1 MEKIGVL
8 VVSYGA
14 REVAMA
20 DALLRSKKYQV
31 ELYVADK
38 QCNPYNAE
46 NATKHVVIP
55 TLDINEICKFAETNK
70 DKLDFV
76 MVGSEKPI
84 IEGIRD
90 LIEKQT
96 GIPVICPT
104 KEYAIEESKI
114 AQRILF
120 EEIAPEANPR
130 FKIFDPANYKIKDV
144 RSEVYKWL
152 DELGNQVVVKPD
164 KPALGKGVGVWG
176 DHFANREQLFEHFMS
191 NFKYGSVILEEKID
205 GEESSCMGFCDGK
218 HFILLPDTRDY
229 KRAFDDDKG
238 PNTGGMGSYKDV
250 ADYLPFLTASEREKE
265 LALADRVFRGWKT
278 KIKDDMALRGVP
290 LYLAFMHT
298 GRGIKILEINSR
310 PGDPEIMNLIPI
322 IKDDFV
328 DVCLKMVNGNLN
340 SVAMEESATVLTYKV
355 PADYGGYATAFP
367 DRVDKQAVNTPV
379 DLAKA
384 QNLVKKFG
392 DKIRIYPGS
401 MELRDCKNY
410 ALKSR
415 AIGILGIGDS
425 IEEARQISQEGAKAI
440 TGGAL
445 WNRTDVA
452 SKQHIAKSVK
462 HMEQLRQ
469 KH

>member
-38 QCNPYNAE
+38 QCNPYNAK
-46 NATKHVVIP
+46 NATKHIVIP
-55 TLDINEICKFAETNK
+55 TLDINEICKFAESNK
-70 DKLDFV
+70 EKLDFV

-90 LIEKQT
+90 LIEKKT

-104 KEYAIEESKI
+104 KEYAIEVSKI

-130 FKIFDPANYKIKDV
+130 FKIFDPSNYKSKDV
-144 RSEVYKWL
+144 RIDVYKWL
-152 DELGNQVVVKPD
+152 DELDNQAVVKPD

-191 NFKYGSVILEEKID
+191 NFKYGSVIIEEKID

-218 HFILLPDTRDY
+218 HFIPLPDTRDY

-250 ADYLPFLTASEREKE
+250 VDYLPFLTASEREQE
-265 LALADRVFRGWKT
+265 LALANRIFSGWKT
-278 KIKDDMALRGVP
+278 KITDDSALRGVP

-298 GRGIKILEINSR
+298 GKEIKILEINSR
-310 PGDPEIMNLIPI
+310 PGDPEIMNLLPI

-340 SVAMEESATVLTYKV
+340 DVAMEKSATVLTYKV
-355 PADYGGYATAFP
+355 PADYGGYADSFP
-367 DRVDKQAVNTPV
+367 DKANKHAANTPI

-384 QNLVKKFG
+384 LALVKKFG

-401 MELRDCKNY
+401 MELRNGNNY

-415 AIGILGIGDS
+415 AIGILGIGGS

-452 SKQHIAKSVK
+452 SKQHIAKSIQ

-469 KH
+469 KL